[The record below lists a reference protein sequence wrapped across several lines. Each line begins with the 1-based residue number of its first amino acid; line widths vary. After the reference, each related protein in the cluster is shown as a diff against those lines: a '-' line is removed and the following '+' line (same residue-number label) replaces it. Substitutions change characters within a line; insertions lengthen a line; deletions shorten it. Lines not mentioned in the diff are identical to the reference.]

1 MSLFYNI
8 FLLNSIDKWNNWREL
23 EDQIDKD
30 IIWEIFNNP
39 YGFIN
44 LQFVTIDHQFQL
56 FDEEGNE

>member
-8 FLLNSIDKWNNWREL
+8 FLLNSIDEWNNSRES
-23 EDQIDKD
+23 EAQIDKD

>member
-8 FLLNSIDKWNNWREL
+8 FLLNSIDEWNNSRES
-23 EDQIDKD
+23 EAQINKD
-30 IIWEIFNNP
+30 IVWAIFNNP

-44 LQFVTIDHQFQL
+44 LRFVTIDHQFQL